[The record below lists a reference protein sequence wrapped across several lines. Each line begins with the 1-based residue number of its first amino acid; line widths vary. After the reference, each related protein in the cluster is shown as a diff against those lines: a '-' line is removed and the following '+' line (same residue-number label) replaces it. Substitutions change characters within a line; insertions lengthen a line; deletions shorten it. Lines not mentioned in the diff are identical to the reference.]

1 MKPAFDRRHG
11 GTRKEVAGYGEFMVE
26 SFFDLVLDLLEEGDT
41 LLLEVAVPGVL
52 ETDIDLTLEGTR
64 LVIRAERPAAPAFI
78 LHSEIKRGMLLRDVT
93 LPCAVE
99 LLHSRYEDGILRL
112 RFKRLEAP

>member
-1 MKPAFDRRHG
+1 
-11 GTRKEVAGYGEFMVE
+11 MVE
-26 SFFDLVLDLLEEGDT
+26 SLFDLVFDLLEEGDY

-64 LVIRAERPAAPAFI
+64 LVIRAERPAAPAVI
-78 LHSEIKRGMLLRDVT
+78 LHREIKRGILLRDVT

-99 LLHSRYEDGILRL
+99 LVQSRYEDGILRL
-112 RFKRLEAP
+112 QFKRLEAR